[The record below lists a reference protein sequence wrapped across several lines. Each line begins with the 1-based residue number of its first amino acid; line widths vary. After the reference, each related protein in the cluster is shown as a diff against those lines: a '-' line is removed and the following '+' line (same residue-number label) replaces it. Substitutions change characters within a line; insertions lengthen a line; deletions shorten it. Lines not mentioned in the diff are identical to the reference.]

1 MNVTKTHRKTPVRSH
16 QLRTASHDQRE
27 TPCPWKPPERRRED
41 RLEGYCEWGDV
52 MAPAPKSLLRGQRKR
67 GEKGERRRRRTRRRT
82 RMWMLPKEAR
92 TTLHRRVL
100 APDSSSAC
108 RASVRDAVRNVLS
121 CGSGTETRR
130 KWRNATAQMWTRAA
144 GVSDCIR
151 NAENGGGGGGGGGRS
166 DKTGVR
172 TG

>member
-1 MNVTKTHRKTPVRSH
+1 
-16 QLRTASHDQRE
+16 
-27 TPCPWKPPERRRED
+27 
-41 RLEGYCEWGDV
+41 
-52 MAPAPKSLLRGQRKR
+52 
-67 GEKGERRRRRTRRRT
+67 
-82 RMWMLPKEAR
+82 MWMLPKEACA
-92 TTLHRRVL
+92 TLQQRVL

-108 RASVRDAVRNVLS
+108 QASVRDAARNVLS

-144 GVSDCIR
+144 GASDCIR
-151 NAENGGGGGGGGGRS
+151 NAKNEGGGGRS